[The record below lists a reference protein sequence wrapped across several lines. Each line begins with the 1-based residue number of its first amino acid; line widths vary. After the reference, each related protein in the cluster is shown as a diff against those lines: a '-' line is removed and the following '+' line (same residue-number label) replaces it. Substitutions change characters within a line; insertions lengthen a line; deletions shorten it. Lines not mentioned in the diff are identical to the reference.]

1 MVDPGLVVGNRARDC
16 IGSSVFGGAEEL
28 VAAEGFF
35 TPCGVDATLAESLL
49 ARLVKGCEV
58 KARYG
63 HRLTL
68 TLYAYLDV
76 DEGDFL
82 LST

>member
-1 MVDPGLVVGNRARDC
+1 MVDPGLVVGDRARDRS
-16 IGSSVFGGAEEL
+16 GGSVFGGAEEF
-28 VAAEGFF
+28 VAAEGAF
-35 TPCGVDATLAESLL
+35 TTRGVDATLAQRLL
-49 ARLVKGCEV
+49 ASLVKGCEV
-58 KARYG
+58 KSRHG

-68 TLYAYLDV
+68 TLYTYLDV

>member
-1 MVDPGLVVGNRARDC
+1 MVDPGLVVGDRARDRS
-16 IGSSVFGGAEEL
+16 GGSVFSGAEEF
-28 VAAEGFF
+28 VATKGFF
-35 TPCGVDATLAESLL
+35 TACGVDATLAQSLL
-49 ARLVKGCEV
+49 ASLVKGCEV

-68 TLYAYLDV
+68 TLYAYLNV
-76 DEGDFL
+76 YEGDFL